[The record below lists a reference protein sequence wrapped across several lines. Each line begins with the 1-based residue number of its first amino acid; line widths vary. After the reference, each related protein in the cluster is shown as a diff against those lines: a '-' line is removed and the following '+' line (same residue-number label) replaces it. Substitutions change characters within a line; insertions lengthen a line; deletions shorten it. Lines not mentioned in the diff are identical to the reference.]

1 MTSPD
6 PAAVPALRIHR
17 LSHRFGITEVL
28 DQVSLMVRAGEV
40 VALVGPSGC
49 GKTTLLHLAAGLL
62 DVIDGRVENGFDGH
76 AVMFQESRLLPW
88 LGALEN
94 IAWGLKAL
102 GVALEV
108 RLEAAAALGA
118 EAGLS
123 EDDLDKY
130 PHTLSGGM
138 RQRVA
143 LARALA
149 VRPRLLLLDEP
160 FSALDM
166 GLRRELQDLLVREIR
181 ARHLAV
187 LLVTHDLTEAVR
199 LSHRILVMAPE
210 PGRIVYEMVFGFG
223 GAALAGFLLAAVP
236 EFTDSKPV
244 NGWRL
249 AALVLCWIAARL
261 TVWNVASLGPW
272 PAAVLSLVS
281 IGTLQL
287 TPEQQQ

>member
-6 PAAVPALRIHR
+6 LVAVPALSIHR

-28 DQVSLMVRAGEV
+28 DEVSLTVHAGEV

-76 AVMFQESRLLPW
+76 AVMFQEPRLLPW
-88 LGALEN
+88 FSALEN
-94 IAWGLKAL
+94 MAWGLKAL
-102 GVALEV
+102 GIDCNE
-108 RLEAAAALGA
+108 RLATAAALGA
-118 EAGLS
+118 EVGLS
-123 EDDLDKY
+123 DDDLDKY
-130 PHTLSGGM
+130 PHALSGGM

-149 VRPRLLLLDEP
+149 VRPQLLLLDEP

-210 PGRIVYEMVFGFG
+210 PGRIVHEAVIREDWSARDRRFIFERL
-223 GAALAGFLLAAVP
+223 GALLEVPALMETFRTEG
-236 EFTDSKPV
+236 T
-244 NGWRL
+244 
-249 AALVLCWIAARL
+249 
-261 TVWNVASLGPW
+261 
-272 PAAVLSLVS
+272 PAW
-281 IGTLQL
+281 
-287 TPEQQQ
+287 